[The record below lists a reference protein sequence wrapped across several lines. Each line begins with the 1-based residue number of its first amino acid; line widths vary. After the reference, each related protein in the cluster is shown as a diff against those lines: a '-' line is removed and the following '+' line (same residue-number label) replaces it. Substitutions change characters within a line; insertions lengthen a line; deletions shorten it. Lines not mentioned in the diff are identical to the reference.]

1 MVNSIDV
8 AADRGLAPRAH
19 DPGGAGERLAYLDN
33 VKTLLIAGIIAA
45 HAIMGYS
52 EFGSWTYQDVREATI
67 SPALEMGLTIPVAIG
82 SLFLMGLFFLVAG
95 LLTHDALVR
104 KGPGR
109 FAKER
114 LLRLG
119 VPFAVYV
126 LVVWPMLEYALTAPI
141 LHEGPYWPWFTH
153 QDPLLDAG
161 PMWFVGVLLLF
172 SLLYAGWVRL
182 GGGRPTR
189 TAEPPSA
196 RTVVLLIAA
205 VGLSTFVVR
214 LVFPLG
220 SEQILQAHL
229 WQWPQCVVMFG
240 LGVTAAAR
248 GWLRPVPERF
258 TRVAGLATLAVALA
272 MVLAIGIA
280 ASTGYEP
287 EDFYGGWG
295 RFALLY
301 AVLEG
306 MLAIAGSVWALG
318 SAQRHLAE
326 TGPLRAALA
335 RGSYA
340 AFMLQGPV
348 LVGLALMF
356 RQTGLPV
363 DAKALLVAAL
373 GVAGSFALAW
383 PLVTRTPLR
392 RIL

>member
-1 MVNSIDV
+1 MDTIELDV
-8 AADRGLAPRAH
+8 DRGPMPH
-19 DPGGAGERLAYLDN
+19 GGLKAGPAERLAYLDN
-33 VKTLLIAGIIAA
+33 IKTVLIAGIIAA

-67 SPALEMGLTIPVAIG
+67 SPALEMALTVPVAIG
-82 SLFLMGLFFLVAG
+82 SLFLMGLFFMVAG
-95 LLTHDALVR
+95 LLTHDALAR

-109 FAKER
+109 FARDR
-114 LLRLG
+114 LRRLG
-119 VPFAVYV
+119 APFAVYV
-126 LVVWPMLEYALTAPI
+126 LVVWPVLEYALTAPI
-141 LHEGPYWPWFTH
+141 LHEGPYWTWLTH

-172 SLLYAGWVRL
+172 SLVYAAWVRL
-182 GGGRPTR
+182 RGHMTEGSS
-189 TAEPPSA
+189 EPPST
-196 RTVVLLIAA
+196 RSIVLLICA

-248 GWLRPVPERF
+248 GWLRPVPDGLCR
-258 TRVAGLATLAVALA
+258 RAGLATLAVALA
-272 MVLAIGIA
+272 MVLAIGTA

-295 RFALLY
+295 PFALLY
-301 AVLEG
+301 AMLEG
-306 MLAIAGSVWALG
+306 MLAIAGSIWALG
-318 SAQRHLAE
+318 FAQRRLAG
-326 TGPLRAALA
+326 TGPMRAALA
-335 RGSYA
+335 RSSYA

-348 LVGLALMF
+348 LVGLALLF
-356 RQTGLPV
+356 RQTELPV
-363 DAKALLVAAL
+363 DAKAILVAAL

-383 PLVTRTPLR
+383 PLVSRTPLR